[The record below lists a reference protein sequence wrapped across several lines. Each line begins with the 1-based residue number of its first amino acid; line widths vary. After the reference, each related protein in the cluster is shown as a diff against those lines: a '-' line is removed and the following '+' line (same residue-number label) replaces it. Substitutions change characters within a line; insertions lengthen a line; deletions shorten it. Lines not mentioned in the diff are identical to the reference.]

1 MREENEYYQSR
12 KSNQQEPYLTTMNDR
27 QEFSPEIKQKILKD
41 IYYSIDLFDKL
52 IYETN
57 PESNSE

>member
-1 MREENEYYQSR
+1 MREEDEYYQSR
-12 KSNQQEPYLTTMNDR
+12 KSNQQEAYLTTMDDR
-27 QEFSPEIKQKILKD
+27 QGFSPEIKQKILKD